1 MRDLV
6 YYCHYS
12 SYTVTEVLLLLTL
25 CRLVILTLW
34 TCFFRCYYSDE
45 QMQYYRAQIEATN
58 KGGFV
63 FKLGSASA
71 ILGVDFRRFQ
81 QNPPQDVPFVIRLHS
96 DAVFA
101 SLAARTTEAAGTHF
115 T

>member
-1 MRDLV
+1 ML
-6 YYCHYS
+6 H
-12 SYTVTEVLLLLTL
+12 
-25 CRLVILTLW
+25 
-34 TCFFRCYYSDE
+34 
-45 QMQYYRAQIEATN
+45 YRAQIEATN

-81 QNPPQDVPFVIRLHS
+81 QNPPKDVPFVIRLHS

-101 SLAARTTEAAGTHF
+101 SLAARTTEPAGTHF
-115 T
+115 TCFTGTKVQILTQVEEKQVPVVVSLEEKVSVLP